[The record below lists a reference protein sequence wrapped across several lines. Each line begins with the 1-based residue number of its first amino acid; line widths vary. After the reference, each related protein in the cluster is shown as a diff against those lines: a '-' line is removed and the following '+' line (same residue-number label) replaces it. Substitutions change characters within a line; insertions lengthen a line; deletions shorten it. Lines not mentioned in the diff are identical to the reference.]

1 MYMSASI
8 SLLHTIDIHI
18 YIFFFLFFPPR
29 SGEQHAKKKSP
40 VSEPGLA
47 LDLTEWQRVK
57 FT

>member
-1 MYMSASI
+1 MSASI

-18 YIFFFLFFPPR
+18 YIYFFFLLPPR

-40 VSEPGLA
+40 MTEPGLA
-47 LDLTEWQRVK
+47 LDFAEWQRVK